1 MHDEYKSSMQKN
13 LNKNKKAGNK
23 RKTNLTTSKKRSQN
37 QTKKGA
43 LSKPVRK
50 QGLKRQA
57 TEEVKITKI
66 INAQNEGNFAGVA
79 QNAGGKLSVLKV
91 GVRAGRPAMPAD
103 DARRRRALRSSS
115 ALIHSLTRSFV
126 CSLRRRSTLTQ
137 GARALARARSL
148 ARLGSSRV
156 MSTIFHFFWT
166 RFFWIKYVIQM
177 VMRNGLQGSV
187 PGALGDLEEVGD
199 VLLRGALLDPVSEV
213 HDVPAVG
220 EDGSISERARGR
232 GGERASAESKR
243 QSQSRT

>member
-1 MHDEYKSSMQKN
+1 MQKN

-50 QGLKRQA
+50 QGLKRQS

-91 GVRAGRPAMPAD
+91 GVRA
-103 DARRRRALRSSS
+103 RRRASPANVALCVRRPRSSTRS
-115 ALIHSLTRSFV
+115 FTRSFV

-148 ARLGSSRV
+148 ARLGNSRATSRRMQSAV
-156 MSTIFHFFWT
+156 EMFPE
-166 RFFWIKYVIQM
+166 
-177 VMRNGLQGSV
+177 LQGLL
-187 PGALGDLEEVGD
+187 GAGFFRLNNMSFEW
-199 VLLRGALLDPVSEV
+199 
-213 HDVPAVG
+213 
-220 EDGSISERARGR
+220 
-232 GGERASAESKR
+232 
-243 QSQSRT
+243 

>member
-91 GVRAGRPAMPAD
+91 GLRAGRPTMPAD

-115 ALIHSLTRSFV
+115 ALIHSLA
-126 CSLRRRSTLTQ
+126 SLF
-137 GARALARARSL
+137 ARS
-148 ARLGSSRV
+148 
-156 MSTIFHFFWT
+156 
-166 RFFWIKYVIQM
+166 
-177 VMRNGLQGSV
+177 
-187 PGALGDLEEVGD
+187 GAAQL
-199 VLLRGALLDPVSEV
+199 
-213 HDVPAVG
+213 
-220 EDGSISERARGR
+220 
-232 GGERASAESKR
+232 
-243 QSQSRT
+243 

>member
-91 GVRAGRPAMPAD
+91 GVRAGRPAMPAG

-115 ALIHSLTRSFV
+115 ALIHSLTHSLVCLLAQAPLNFDSRSKSFGKGKKF
-126 CSLRRRSTLTQ
+126 
-137 GARALARARSL
+137 GA
-148 ARLGSSRV
+148 SR
-156 MSTIFHFFWT
+156 
-166 RFFWIKYVIQM
+166 K
-177 VMRNGLQGSV
+177 
-187 PGALGDLEEVGD
+187 
-199 VLLRGALLDPVSEV
+199 
-213 HDVPAVG
+213 
-220 EDGSISERARGR
+220 
-232 GGERASAESKR
+232 
-243 QSQSRT
+243 

>member
-91 GVRAGRPAMPAD
+91 GLRAGRPALPAD
-103 DARRRRALRSSS
+103 DARRRCPPTSRSAFLVRA
-115 ALIHSLTRSFV
+115 HSLTRSLTHSLV
-126 CSLRRRSTLTQ
+126 CLLAQAPLNFDSRSKSFGKGKKF
-137 GARALARARSL
+137 GA
-148 ARLGSSRV
+148 SR
-156 MSTIFHFFWT
+156 
-166 RFFWIKYVIQM
+166 K
-177 VMRNGLQGSV
+177 
-187 PGALGDLEEVGD
+187 
-199 VLLRGALLDPVSEV
+199 
-213 HDVPAVG
+213 
-220 EDGSISERARGR
+220 
-232 GGERASAESKR
+232 
-243 QSQSRT
+243 